1 MLFRSQVAP
10 DEDILYLNLSRTLLR
25 MGEREKA
32 RDVMRQL
39 LDHKP
44 GSPLALG
51 ALKELEIQ

>member
-1 MLFRSQVAP
+1 
-10 DEDILYLNLSRTLLR
+10 LLR
-25 MGEREKA
+25 TGEREKA

-39 LDHKP
+39 LDRKP